1 MSELLQEIIE
11 PILGKL
17 SHPVLRPKSDAYRM
31 CAQEQFDT
39 HTDNSNAFQK
49 SSETIEYN

>member
-31 CAQEQFDT
+31 CALF
-39 HTDNSNAFQK
+39 K
-49 SSETIEYN
+49 CISEIQ